1 VFFGAELTSSFPVGY
16 GRLLGLERSLGGFWC
31 AWVRG
36 PWTVHRCRCVRWCG
50 VFGNAFGAD
59 LGKGF
64 TASNEVFAVTCWLKS
79 LMEGYEI
86 SRLESVGRHLRGLVA
101 PFTFLMW

>member
-1 VFFGAELTSSFPVGY
+1 M
-16 GRLLGLERSLGGFWC
+16 
-31 AWVRG
+31 
-36 PWTVHRCRCVRWCG
+36 RWCG
-50 VFGNAFGAD
+50 VFGDAFGAD

-64 TASNEVFAVTCWLKS
+64 PASDEVFAVTWWLKS
-79 LMEGYEI
+79 LMGGYEI